1 MKALHVRRD
10 DERGPAQQIAP
21 PDLPFG
27 PGQRQRRCV
36 PFLEIAARWHRSVV
50 GRRQPR
56 RDADEGEG
64 KGGRCQQS
72 WTHICNVSKSQA
84 REHKPSLRRALSDR
98 ASAQQAFRGI
108 LPPLFATDTA
118 IVGDTVGTVLLLED
132 EAHLREPLAHLLRL
146 RHYNVVEVDT
156 VDAALAAIRTERPD
170 AAIVDVQ
177 VKDRSGHDVVV
188 RMPPRAPVIIFSGMS
203 AASGD
208 LARLRPRT
216 RVVEKPAS
224 LTWVIDSLDEMLQR
238 TREFA

>member
-1 MKALHVRRD
+1 
-10 DERGPAQQIAP
+10 
-21 PDLPFG
+21 
-27 PGQRQRRCV
+27 
-36 PFLEIAARWHRSVV
+36 
-50 GRRQPR
+50 
-56 RDADEGEG
+56 
-64 KGGRCQQS
+64 
-72 WTHICNVSKSQA
+72 
-84 REHKPSLRRALSDR
+84 
-98 ASAQQAFRGI
+98 

-188 RMPPRAPVIIFSGMS
+188 RMPPRAPVIIFSGTS

-216 RVVEKPAS
+216 RLVEKPAS